1 MYMNTFM
8 FRIVSLIFF
17 IACAGLVYLGYVLL
31 RPTPYLSGEAPKKIV
46 VTESEP
52 NMESELNGNSR
63 FEESDPEFLDSL
75 LNEETTTETPT
86 ETTPVGETPGEVSS
100 SEHDALIQA
109 LQKLIDDKIYMK
121 VGSRGTRVGTIQEF
135 LNIYH
140 TKQVRADND
149 YGAGTKTRVAEFQ
162 KSVGVTADGETGPQ
176 TYQKM
181 VDWLKKQ

>member
-1 MYMNTFM
+1 MNTFM
-8 FRIVSLIFF
+8 FRIVSIIFF

-52 NMESELNGNSR
+52 EESELTGNSR
-63 FEESDPEFLDSL
+63 FDESDPEFLDSL
-75 LNEETTTETPT
+75 LEETPA
-86 ETTPVGETPGEVSS
+86 ETTPVVETETEVSVSS
-100 SEHDALIQA
+100 SEHASLIQA
-109 LQKLIDDKIYMK
+109 LQKLVDDKIYMK
-121 VGSRGTRVGTIQEF
+121 VGSRGTRVGSVQEF

-140 TKQVRADND
+140 TKQVRVDND

-162 KSVGVTADGETGPQ
+162 KAVGVTADGETGPQ

-181 VDWLKKQ
+181 IDWLKKQ

>member
-1 MYMNTFM
+1 MNTFM
-8 FRIVSLIFF
+8 FRIVSIVFF

-31 RPTPYLSGEAPKKIV
+31 RPTPYLSGEAPKKVV

-52 NMESELNGNSR
+52 EESELMGNSR
-63 FEESDPEFLDSL
+63 FDESDPEFLDSL
-75 LNEETTTETPT
+75 LEEETPN
-86 ETTPVGETPGEVSS
+86 ETTPVVETETEVNVSS
-100 SEHDALIQA
+100 SEHASLISA

-121 VGSRGTRVGTIQEF
+121 VGSRGTRVGSVQEF

-162 KSVGVTADGETGPQ
+162 KAVGVTADGETGPQ

-181 VDWLKKQ
+181 IDWLKKQ

>member
-1 MYMNTFM
+1 MNTFM
-8 FRIVSLIFF
+8 FRIVSIVFF

-46 VTESEP
+46 VTESDP
-52 NMESELNGNSR
+52 VESELTGNSR
-63 FEESDPEFLDSL
+63 FDESDPEFLDSL
-75 LNEETTTETPT
+75 LEEETPVETETVTAPVV
-86 ETTPVGETPGEVSS
+86 ETPVEVST
-100 SEHDALIQA
+100 SEHSSLISA

-121 VGSRGTRVGTIQEF
+121 VGSRGTRVGSVQEF

-162 KSVGVTADGETGPQ
+162 KAVGVTADGETGPQ

-181 VDWLKKQ
+181 IDWLKKQ